1 MRPEDILFWLQA
13 QPFRPFRLTTVG
25 GRSFEVRHPELLR
38 LLRSSVIYFTPSEVP
53 GVADRAEMTG
63 LLLVE
68 HIEPLD
74 VPANANEGNGA
85 A

>member
-1 MRPEDILFWLQA
+1 VRPEDILFWLQA

-38 LLRSSVIYFTPSEVP
+38 LLRSSVIYFTPSEIQ
-53 GVADRAEMTG
+53 GVADRAEMIG
-63 LLLVE
+63 LLLIE
-68 HIEPLD
+68 HVEPLD
-74 VPANANEGNGA
+74 PSAVANEGNGA